1 MANPLFQA
9 LGGNQNAV
17 NPIVQQIIGFKNQFQ
32 GDPHQK
38 VQELLNSGKMTQ
50 EQCNCSGFLG
60 NDIGPTQET
69 EKLSD

>member
-32 GDPHQK
+32 GDPQQK

-50 EQCNCSGFLG
+50 EQCNSLMQQAQTILAQ
-60 NDIGPTQET
+60 IGGMLPH
-69 EKLSD
+69 

>member
-9 LGGNQNAV
+9 LGGNQNAT

-32 GDPHQK
+32 GDPQQK

-50 EQCNCSGFLG
+50 EQCNSLMQQAQTILSQ
-60 NDIGPTQET
+60 IGGMLPH
-69 EKLSD
+69 

>member
-50 EQCNCSGFLG
+50 EQCNSLMQQAQTILAQ
-60 NDIGPTQET
+60 IGGMLPH
-69 EKLSD
+69 

>member
-9 LGGNQNAV
+9 LCGNQNAA
-17 NPIVQQIIGFKNQFQ
+17 NPIVQQIIVFKNQFQ

-50 EQCNCSGFLG
+50 EQCNSLMQQAQTILSQ
-60 NDIGPTQET
+60 IGGMLPR
-69 EKLSD
+69 

>member
-9 LGGNQNAV
+9 LGGNQNAT

-32 GDPHQK
+32 GDPQQK

-50 EQCNCSGFLG
+50 EQCNSLMQQAQTILSH
-60 NDIGPTQET
+60 IGGMLPH
-69 EKLSD
+69 

>member
-32 GDPHQK
+32 GDPQQK

-50 EQCNCSGFLG
+50 EQCNSLMQQAQTILSQFGSFL
-60 NDIGPTQET
+60 
-69 EKLSD
+69 K

>member
-9 LGGNQNAV
+9 FGGIQNAV

-50 EQCNCSGFLG
+50 EQCNSLMQQAQTILSRFGSFL
-60 NDIGPTQET
+60 
-69 EKLSD
+69 K

>member
-32 GDPHQK
+32 GDPQQK

-50 EQCNCSGFLG
+50 EQCNSLMQQAQTILSRFGSFL
-60 NDIGPTQET
+60 
-69 EKLSD
+69 K

>member
-17 NPIVQQIIGFKNQFQ
+17 NPIVQQIMGFKNQFQ
-32 GDPHQK
+32 GDPQQK

-50 EQCNCSGFLG
+50 EQCNSLMQQAQTILSQ
-60 NDIGPTQET
+60 IGGMLPH
-69 EKLSD
+69 

>member
-9 LGGNQNAV
+9 LGGSQNAT

-32 GDPHQK
+32 GDPQQK

-50 EQCNCSGFLG
+50 EQCNSLMQQAQTILSQ
-60 NDIGPTQET
+60 IGGMLPH
-69 EKLSD
+69 

>member
-9 LGGNQNAV
+9 LGGNHNAA

-32 GDPHQK
+32 GDPQQK

-50 EQCNCSGFLG
+50 EQCNSLMQQAQTILSQ
-60 NDIGPTQET
+60 IGGMLPH
-69 EKLSD
+69 

>member
-32 GDPHQK
+32 GDPQQK

-50 EQCNCSGFLG
+50 EQCNSLMQQAQTILSQ
-60 NDIGPTQET
+60 IGGMLPR
-69 EKLSD
+69 